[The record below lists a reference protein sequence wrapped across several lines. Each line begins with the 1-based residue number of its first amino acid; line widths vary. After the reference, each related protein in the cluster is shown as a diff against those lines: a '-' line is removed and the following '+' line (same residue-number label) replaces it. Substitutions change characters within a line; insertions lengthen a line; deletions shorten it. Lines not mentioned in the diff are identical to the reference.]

1 VGAAS
6 LALPDLATAQKVG
19 AAAAGGESRDGGGE
33 SQTEAIFLFGDRM
46 CVKTGEQA
54 QCTTNFNTEI
64 IGQRGQPP
72 SAPAPVTTETIQG
85 LLGGLQGSNQEALTN
100 PVASQAA
107 PPSVVSLPS
116 TGGTLIVGAS
126 TSTAQNFVRTVS
138 PPPPPPP
145 APPPPPPPPS
155 DLLPGSITLGSTKVA
170 PGASLSVSW
179 VLSNQGLGAANSTST
194 TELRINQTASSASGT
209 DLTGVSTAALVA
221 GASTSQSA
229 TLKAPTTPG
238 TYFVWVIADDL
249 RTVTNQ
255 SNTTNDP
262 QHSVAFTVSPPPP
275 PALPPP
281 PPPPPSLPPPP
292 PPPPL
297 PGTARSGALGAA
309 VSGGAILIVS
319 GSVVG
324 GSTWHQQGQ
333 ANRSGPPSLSP
344 TPTPSNGTVATG
356 GSANRGYDRYVISGT
371 IGGGWQWQRQ
381 IQANAGNL
389 SYGQTNIQ
397 HVGIG
402 TGQPQV
408 QGIAGNQGYGRAN
421 VPAVGT
427 GPDHPHFLGS
437 LNRFTSGVHTWWKS
451 RNALWIGNRGHGAR
465 GARSGTQSAND
476 GGRRGK

>member
-1 VGAAS
+1 MARSSYRILLATVGAAS

-46 CVKTGEQA
+46 CVKTGSET
-54 QCTTNFNTEI
+54 QCTTNFNTAI
-64 IGQRGQPP
+64 IGLRGQPP
-72 SAPAPVTTETIQG
+72 SVPAPVTTETIQG

-100 PVASQAA
+100 PVASQGA

-116 TGGTLIVGAS
+116 TGGTPAVAAP
-126 TSTAQNFVRTVS
+126 TSIAQNFVQTVS
-138 PPPPPPP
+138 PPPPP
-145 APPPPPPPPS
+145 APPPPPPPS

-179 VLSNQGLGAANSTST
+179 LLANQGLGAANSTST
-194 TELRINQTASSASGT
+194 TELRINQSASSASGT
-209 DLTGVSTAALVA
+209 DLTGVSTAALAA

-249 RTVTNQ
+249 STVTNQ

-262 QHSVAFTVSPPPP
+262 QRSVAFTVSPPPP

-281 PPPPPSLPPPP
+281 PASPPPLPPPP

-297 PGTARSGALGAA
+297 PGTAGSSALGAA
-309 VSGGAILIVS
+309 VSGGASLIVS
-319 GSVVG
+319 GSAVG

-333 ANRSGPPSLSP
+333 ANRSGRSPLSP
-344 TPTPSNGTVATG
+344 TPPLSNGPVATD
-356 GSANRGYDRYVISGT
+356 GSANHGYDRYVISGT

-389 SYGQTNIQ
+389 SYGKTNIQ
-397 HVGIG
+397 HIGI
-402 TGQPQV
+402 
-408 QGIAGNQGYGRAN
+408 
-421 VPAVGT
+421 

-451 RNALWIGNRGHGAR
+451 RNALWAGNRGHGPRAAQT
-465 GARSGTQSAND
+465 GDHSAND
-476 GGRRGK
+476 SGRRGK